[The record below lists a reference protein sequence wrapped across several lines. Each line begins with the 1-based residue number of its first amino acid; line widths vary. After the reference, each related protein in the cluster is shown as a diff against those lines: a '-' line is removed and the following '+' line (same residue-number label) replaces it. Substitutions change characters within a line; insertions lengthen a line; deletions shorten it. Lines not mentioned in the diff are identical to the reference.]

1 MSNNGT
7 LTLIHGDKGGVGKS
21 FVASVLIDSRLAS
34 GMKDQLIVVESDTR
48 NPDVARLFLKHV
60 RVENIDLKLHDG
72 WMGLSDLLADNPDK
86 EIVVS
91 LPAGIGH
98 FVEEEAEYLSS
109 VLKDLGHTLKVYWPI
124 NRLKDSIILL
134 KEFLSSP
141 LSDLAQKIVVIQNGF
156 FGEQRKFVRW
166 IDSKTRKEFLSRPGA
181 REAFLPELHE
191 RVVDSITGPFSMA
204 EGLKYS
210 EKTELERWTRE
221 AYAAVL
227 GG

>member
-1 MSNNGT
+1 MSNKGK
-7 LTLIHGDKGGVGKS
+7 LILFHGDKGGIGKS
-21 FVASVLIDSRLAS
+21 FMASIYIDYLLSS
-34 GMKDQLIVVESDTR
+34 VKKDQVIVVESDTR
-48 NPDVARLFLKHV
+48 NPDVARLFLQHV

-72 WMGLSDLLADNPDK
+72 WMELADLLADNPDH
-86 EIVVS
+86 EVVVS

-98 FVEEEAEYLSS
+98 FVEEEAAYLTS
-109 VLKDLGHTLKVYWPI
+109 VLKDLCHTMKVYWPI

-134 KEFLSSP
+134 KEFLNSP
-141 LSDLAQKIVVIQNGF
+141 LSDLSQEIVVIQNGF
-156 FGEQRKFVRW
+156 FGDQRKFVRW
-166 IDSKTRKEFLSRPGA
+166 SDSKTRKKFLARPGA

-210 EKTELERWTRE
+210 EKTELERWIR
-221 AYAAVL
+221 AAHAAVL